1 MAAPLYVE
9 VREKLLSNIT
19 LGRWPSG
26 RSLPSETE
34 LAAEFGVSI
43 GTLRKA
49 VDELVQEKLLVRQ
62 QGRGTFV
69 ATHNVER
76 TLNDFFR
83 IRHNDGLSRFP
94 QIETLSLRKQR
105 ADELTA
111 QRLQLEEGA
120 RVFRIT
126 NLLNVGG
133 LPAALDQIYL
143 PAHRFEGLTLEVYIR
158 RPGAIYQL
166 YQSRFGVN
174 VLGAEEH
181 VRAFRAGGKEAKVL
195 QIPRGVAILEIE
207 RIARTYYDVP
217 VEWRRTRVNTIDH
230 YYSAE
235 LG

>member
-1 MAAPLYVE
+1 MTAPLYVE
-9 VREKLLSNIT
+9 VREKLLSSIT

-26 RSLPSETE
+26 EALPSESE
-34 LAAEFGVSI
+34 LSQEFGVSI

-94 QIETLSLRKQR
+94 QIETLSLRRQR
-105 ADELTA
+105 ADEMTA
-111 QRLQLEEGA
+111 ARLQLEEGA
-120 RVFRIT
+120 RVFRII
-126 NLLNVGG
+126 NLLSVGG
-133 LPAALDQIYL
+133 LPAALDHIYL
-143 PAHRFEGLTLEVYIR
+143 PAHRFEGLTLEVFIR
-158 RPGAIYQL
+158 RPGTIYHL

-174 VLGAEEH
+174 VLKAEEH
-181 VRAFRAGGKEAKVL
+181 VRACRSGKEAKL
-195 QIPRGVAILEIE
+195 LNIPRGIAILEIE
-207 RIARTYYDVP
+207 RIAQTYYDVP
-217 VEWRRTRVNTIDH
+217 VEWRRTRVNTVDH
-230 YYSAE
+230 FYTSE